1 VSIADGVVPG
11 QEALLSEKEWPLKG
25 LLDIPGWSGL
35 GICGRLYQVARDL
48 DVDGANVE
56 IGCYFGRTS
65 VAICRG
71 LFDSKAGGFLVS
83 IDPFEVPPG
92 EEALG
97 SHMNLFPKPWHETM
111 LKYVEDAGVKNRMF
125 VLARSES
132 PIARTSVSGPVRF
145 AFIDGDHRYEQ
156 VKADIEWL
164 LPLMA
169 DGGVMALDD
178 MHCNIPRWGVTQ
190 AYEEVLKPRVRK
202 VLFGDTGACQ
212 FFEVLA

>member
-1 VSIADGVVPG
+1 
-11 QEALLSEKEWPLKG
+11 
-25 LLDIPGWSGL
+25 
-35 GICGRLYQVARDL
+35 
-48 DVDGANVE
+48 
-56 IGCYFGRTS
+56 
-65 VAICRG
+65 
-71 LFDSKAGGFLVS
+71 
-83 IDPFEVPPG
+83 
-92 EEALG
+92 
-97 SHMNLFPKPWHETM
+97 M

-125 VLARSES
+125 VLARSAD
-132 PIARTSVSGPVRF
+132 PIARTSISAPVRF

-178 MHCNIPRWGVTQ
+178 MYVNKDRWGVTQ

-212 FFEVLA
+212 FFEVAAQ